1 MNIIF
6 LNPIII
12 ALCNSLA
19 NCWIGIEIGID
30 LIPLP
35 EYFYLK
41 IYKL

>member
-19 NCWIGIEIGID
+19 NCWIGID

-35 EYFYLK
+35 DDFYQK
-41 IYKL
+41 IYKP